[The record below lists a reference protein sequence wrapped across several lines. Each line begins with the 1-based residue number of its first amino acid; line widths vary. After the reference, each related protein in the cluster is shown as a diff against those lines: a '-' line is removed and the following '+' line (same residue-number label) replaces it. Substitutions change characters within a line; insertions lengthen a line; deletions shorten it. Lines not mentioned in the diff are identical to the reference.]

1 MSIEVMQIHVDS
13 ARIIHENIDNETL
26 IIDAETGIYY
36 VLRGSGAEIWE
47 LISQGMDLAALTD
60 QLAQRYAMSA
70 EQLQPALQS
79 FLDDLQKVQLI
90 TLHASQLPH
99 APVAIGTLPP
109 QRAAESTFTPPE
121 LHIFND
127 MHDLLLIDPIH
138 EVTESGWPFTASQQN

>member
-1 MSIEVMQIHVDS
+1 MSPKVMEIHVDS

-47 LISQGMDLAALTD
+47 LISQGVDLAALNE
-60 QLAQRYAMSA
+60 QLAQRYTMPA

-79 FLDDLQKVQLI
+79 FLDDLQNAQLI
-90 TLHASQLPH
+90 TVRTGQLPL
-99 APVAIGTLPP
+99 APIAMATMPP
-109 QRAAESTFTPPE
+109 PRATGSTFTPPE
-121 LHIFND
+121 LHVFND

-138 EVTESGWPFTASQQN
+138 QVTESGWPFTPNQQN